1 MYLLS
6 VDIHWNIPFLTQ
18 PLPIYSIFYSLLSS
32 SLAHLS
38 QGILWQWILFER
50 ISSKKF
56 KVQIR
61 HTVQPPCLPPSPLN
75 DWVLPNPLNP
85 TYLPTF
91 ITQSLLTFLIGYP
104 LTVDP
109 LSEDIHWEIP
119 FLPQSTLTHLLPF
132 PVTPLIIT
140 YSFAHSFTH
149 LSLTHWLTW
158 CQLTVDPL
166 LDDILSEIQVS
177 NWPYSKAPHPP
188 SSLNDWSLPYT
199 LHPKYLPTSIT
210 QSLLTLLIE
219 YPLQV
224 DPLSEDILWEIPSLP
239 Q

>member
-38 QGILWQWILFER
+38 QGILWQWILCER

-61 HTVQPPCLPPSPLN
+61 LTVSPPCLPPSPLN

-119 FLPQSTLTHLLPF
+119 FLPQSLLTHLLPF
-132 PVTPLIIT
+132 PLTPLLIT
-140 YSFAHSFTH
+140 DSLTPTLPTFPLTQVLLSSLLTHSFTCC
-149 LSLTHWLTW
+149 SLTPWLTH
-158 CQLTVDPL
+158 L
-166 LDDILSEIQVS
+166 
-177 NWPYSKAPHPP
+177 YHRA
-188 SSLNDWSLPYT
+188 SSDSG
-199 LHPKYLPTSIT
+199 S
-210 QSLLTLLIE
+210 SVRR
-219 YPLQV
+219 YPLRNSRFK
-224 DPLSEDILWEIPSLP
+224 LS
-239 Q
+239 

>member
-85 TYLPTF
+85 SYLPTF
-91 ITQSLLTFLIGYP
+91 ITPSLLTFLIGYP

-119 FLPQSTLTHLLPF
+119 YLPQSTLPTYSLSQSLLSSSLTHLL
-132 PVTPLIIT
+132 
-140 YSFAHSFTH
+140 TH
-149 LSLTHWLTW
+149 SLTYHSLTDSRG
-158 CQLTVDPL
+158 V
-166 LDDILSEIQVS
+166 
-177 NWPYSKAPHPP
+177 NWQWIHC
-188 SSLNDWSLPYT
+188 
-199 LHPKYLPTSIT
+199 
-210 QSLLTLLIE
+210 
-219 YPLQV
+219 
-224 DPLSEDILWEIPSLP
+224 
-239 Q
+239 